1 MLKYLATL
9 LILRTHEVCLPEDA
23 DQRHDHLALHLHD
36 VLGGQEHAGPD
47 LAGTRDEVLGI
58 QHVVFGALT
67 PMVTVVVV
75 VVVLIKVV

>member
-1 MLKYLATL
+1 MLKCLATL
-9 LILRTHEVCLPEDA
+9 LILCTHEVCLPEDA

-47 LAGTRDEVLGI
+47 LAGTRDKVLGV
-58 QHVVFGALT
+58 QHVVLGALT

-75 VVVLIKVV
+75 LIKVV